1 MRDNYS
7 EIRSTWNEELIN
19 LKKGPLVEIQNK
31 MHMIILDKGI
41 SQVVETDMIC
51 NTISIIESK
60 RYSEYIHSEFYDHL
74 LKIYLSGHVACG
86 YKRECFIIYQGGSV
100 L

>member
-19 LKKGPLVEIQNK
+19 LKKGPLAEIQNK
-31 MHMIILDKGI
+31 MHIIILDKGI

-86 YKRECFIIYQGGSV
+86 YKRGCFIIY
-100 L
+100 